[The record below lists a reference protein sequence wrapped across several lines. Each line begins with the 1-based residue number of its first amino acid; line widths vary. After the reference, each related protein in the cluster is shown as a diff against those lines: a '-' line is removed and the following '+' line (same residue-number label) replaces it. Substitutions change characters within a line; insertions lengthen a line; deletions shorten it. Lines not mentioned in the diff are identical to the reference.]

1 MVWEGDAVIR
11 RPQRAGPTG
20 TRASHGG
27 GGYSISR
34 WGGRRQ
40 RWSHSAWD
48 DEINTA
54 IHVVEAAAWAVSS
67 ETAADGGGSA
77 VEAPAAGTTS
87 ILLPSASQVMEV
99 TDFPLTS
106 VAPKRWPVKAES
118 AIEAGSCKKPELF
131 KLVSAMKT
139 I

>member
-1 MVWEGDAVIR
+1 MLLEAATGAVLLEAAAGS
-11 RPQRAGPTG
+11 RA
-20 TRASHGG
+20 
-27 GGYSISR
+27 
-34 WGGRRQ
+34 
-40 RWSHSAWD
+40 
-48 DEINTA
+48 
-54 IHVVEAAAWAVSS
+54 VLVEAAAWAVSS

-118 AIEAGSCKKPELF
+118 ALEAGSCKNQNY
-131 KLVSAMKT
+131 SN
-139 I
+139 